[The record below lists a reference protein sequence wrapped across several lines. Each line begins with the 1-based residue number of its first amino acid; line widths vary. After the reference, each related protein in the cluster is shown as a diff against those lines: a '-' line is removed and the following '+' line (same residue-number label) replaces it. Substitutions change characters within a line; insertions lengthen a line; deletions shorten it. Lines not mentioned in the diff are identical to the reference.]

1 MWIKTVDKN
10 DEYITEYTNMGSG
23 MWFTLQLYGALYL
36 SLGGRDEKIGRD
48 EEIDTRTIWEGK
60 RALFHLEEDCNVYK
74 ALIKNVDEL
83 LKDGASLVDFQQIIA
98 HILSY
103 QDADWDSIP

>member
-23 MWFTLQLYGALYL
+23 MWFTLRLYGALYL
-36 SLGGRDEKIGRD
+36 SFGGRDEK
-48 EEIDTRTIWEGK
+48 IDTRTIWEGK
-60 RALFHLEEDCNVYK
+60 HTIFNKCFEENCNVYK